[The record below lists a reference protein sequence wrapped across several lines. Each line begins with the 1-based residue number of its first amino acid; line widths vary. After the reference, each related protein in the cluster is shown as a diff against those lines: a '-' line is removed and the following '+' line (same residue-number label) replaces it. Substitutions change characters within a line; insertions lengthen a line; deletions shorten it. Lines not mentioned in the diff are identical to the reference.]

1 VPTGAEEGRAGPPAH
16 LGVGF
21 LLAQVGADS
30 SARFAARLAGT
41 GLTPPEG
48 ALLRMVAVQPGLNQQ
63 KLADQM
69 RVAPSRVVAIL
80 DSLESKGLVVRRRE
94 ATDRRV
100 YAIDLT
106 SAGRRS
112 FAELREV
119 GMAHEKEI
127 CEPLDEEQRG
137 VLVRLLTLLAD
148 HQGLTPGVHPGLG
161 GARQGPRP

>member
-1 VPTGAEEGRAGPPAH
+1 
-16 LGVGF
+16 
-21 LLAQVGADS
+21 
-30 SARFAARLAGT
+30 
-41 GLTPPEG
+41 
-48 ALLRMVAVQPGLNQQ
+48 MVAVQQGLNQQ

-161 GARQGPRP
+161 GARKGPRP